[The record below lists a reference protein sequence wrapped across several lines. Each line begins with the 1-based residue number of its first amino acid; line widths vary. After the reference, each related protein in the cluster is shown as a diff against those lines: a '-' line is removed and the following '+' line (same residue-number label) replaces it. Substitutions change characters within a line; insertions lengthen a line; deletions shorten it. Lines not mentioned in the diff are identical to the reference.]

1 MSNQMLAFLPIHN
14 RAQMTVQFI
23 SRFRDILDSQIKLT
37 VFLLDAGST
46 DYVFEKV
53 QELDENIKFIQLDNS
68 YFWGKSLNKILEI
81 VKNESVPNDCL
92 VGIFNND
99 TLQFE
104 RTLQRGIELL
114 DRYDVMAPLS
124 LEIDHRFKSPVETQK
139 TVSFK
144 DLISRFSADTD
155 YGMHF
160 DEFRGRF
167 VNRSPMQTPNVSHT
181 LGTLT
186 RAGILRSLPDSLIPS
201 DIPHY
206 LSDYY
211 LTYSLTQ
218 MNYKI
223 AIDPAYFVVRFY
235 NPDDKKLPTEQIA
248 ARRESYNPQSRIYR
262 PAILRFR
269 RDFSKEPGIRI
280 KILFKKIYYQLNMLL
295 KQAS

>member
-1 MSNQMLAFLPIHN
+1 MLAFLPIHN

-23 SRFRDILDSQIKLT
+23 SRFQNILDSQIKLT

-46 DYVFEKV
+46 DNVFERV
-53 QELDENIKFIQLDNS
+53 QQLDANIKFIQLDNS

-92 VGIFNND
+92 IGIFNND

-104 RTLQRGIELL
+104 RPLQRGIELL

-124 LEIDHRFKSPVETQK
+124 LEIDHRFKAPVETQE
-139 TVSFK
+139 TASFE
-144 DLISRFSADTD
+144 DLISRFSADID
-155 YGMHF
+155 YGMQF
-160 DEFRGRF
+160 DQLRGRF
-167 VNRSPMQTPNVSHT
+167 VNRIPNQTPNVSHT

-186 RAGILRSLPDSLIPS
+186 RAGILRGLPDSLVPP

-218 MNYKI
+218 MNYQL

-235 NPDDKKLPTEQIA
+235 NPDDKKLPTEQSA

-269 RDFSKEPGIRI
+269 EDFSKEPGIRA
-280 KILFKKIYYQLNMLL
+280 KILLKKVCYQLQMLL
-295 KQAS
+295 KRTS